1 MIWAWFGICT
11 CFWHTNR
18 LFYQCK
24 LNENALNSSVNTLL
38 HLFFTR
44 CTFKTNIYFCSN
56 KNRIEKTNQK
66 NHCMYDGEMP
76 FNDIRQ
82 ITFAAQQTHT
92 DGTAKHRGQCVLRHI
107 SDQEMHA
114 PNRIL
119 TFHHQFVSIFKF
131 DLVNSYVCILCCKWI
146 AWSILIMCV

>member
-1 MIWAWFGICT
+1 MGFSFMIWAWFGICT

-92 DGTAKHRGQCVLRHI
+92 DGTAKHRGQCVLRHT
-107 SDQEMHA
+107 SLTKKCMH
-114 PNRIL
+114 RIEYWRFTTNL
-119 TFHHQFVSIFKF
+119 CLFLNSI
-131 DLVNSYVCILCCKWI
+131 
-146 AWSILIMCV
+146 